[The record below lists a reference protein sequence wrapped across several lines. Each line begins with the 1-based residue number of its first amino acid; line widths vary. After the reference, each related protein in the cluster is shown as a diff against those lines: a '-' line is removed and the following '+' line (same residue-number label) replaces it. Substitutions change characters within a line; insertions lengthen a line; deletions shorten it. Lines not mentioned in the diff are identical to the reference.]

1 MKYAL
6 KTENLRKQ
14 YDGFTLN
21 NIHLEIPAGKI
32 VGLIGENGAGKTTLL
47 SLLLG
52 QVHKDAG
59 TVQFFDEKDALSER
73 EIKMQIGY
81 VLDECC
87 YHSKLKAKHIS
98 SVLKSIYDNWDDT
111 EFRRLL
117 TRFSVD
123 YAMKIGEMSKGT
135 KIKLMLAAAL
145 AHYPK
150 LLILDECTSGLDPI
164 VRDDVMGILKGFIKD
179 KDNAVFFSTHITSDL
194 EKIADD
200 VAFLHHGNLI
210 FYESV
215 QNLMNKYCIVTCT
228 KNSKFGIEES
238 KGIQYALSREDGT
251 VSLLV
256 DRAGIYPHKGIIQEN
271 PSIDEIM
278 AIMVKGVQRK

>member
-6 KTENLRKQ
+6 KIENLRKQ

-21 NIHLEIPAGKI
+21 DIYLEIPAGKI

-59 TVQFFDEKDALSER
+59 TVQFFDGKDALSER

-123 YAMKIGEMSKGT
+123 YSMKIGEMSRGT

-145 AHYPK
+145 AHNPK

-164 VRDDVMGILKGFIKD
+164 VRDDVMEILKGFIKD
-179 KDNAVFFSTHITSDL
+179 KDNTVFFSTHITSDL

-215 QNLMNKYCIVTCT
+215 QTLMNRFCIVTCT

-238 KGIQYALSREDGT
+238 KGIRYALSREDGT

-256 DRAGIYPHKGIIQEN
+256 DRAGKYPEKGIVQES